1 MVDLQFMK
9 LPLSGDFSVFKLLF
23 GMACAMAAI
32 STVFASTPLAGPA
45 LATSLEA
52 SRGGV
57 DLQPLVAALK
67 PAALVTIGWNVLYY
81 NLLGSQV
88 WTLAVVRIFEF
99 AQPEDVDEAY
109 HRVAAR
115 WAANT
120 LEQAPVFLSSLWLY
134 ALFADSASAGTLGAL
149 YVASRA
155 FYPLVW
161 CWIGRFTFGF
171 EPVTQTGYGVVGV
184 FWLGTYMASLDQ
196 GWLWWVTSVGA
207 VPAAL
212 TGFAVGSLAL
222 FPGLPAA
229 PFYTFAHFKCHTTK
243 HKSKSA

>member
-1 MVDLQFMK
+1 MVDLGFMK
-9 LPLSGDFSVFKLLF
+9 LPCAGDFSVFKLLF
-23 GMACAMAAI
+23 GMACACLSIA
-32 STVFASTPLAGPA
+32 TVFASTELVGPA

-57 DLQPLVAALK
+57 DLQPLVDALR
-67 PAALVTIGWNVLYY
+67 PAALVTLSWNVLYY

-99 AQPEDVDEAY
+99 AQPEDVDESY

-149 YVASRA
+149 YLASR
-155 FYPLVW
+155 FLYPLFY

-171 EPVTQTGYGVVGV
+171 EPVTQTRCVDGVEDDA
-184 FWLGTYMASLDQ
+184 MIQ
-196 GWLWWVTSVGA
+196 HERA
-207 VPAAL
+207 VK
-212 TGFAVGSLAL
+212 F
-222 FPGLPAA
+222 
-229 PFYTFAHFKCHTTK
+229 
-243 HKSKSA
+243 

>member
-1 MVDLQFMK
+1 MVDLGFMK
-9 LPLSGDFSVFKLLF
+9 LPCAGDFSVFKLLF
-23 GMACAMAAI
+23 GMACACVSIA
-32 STVFASTPLAGPA
+32 TVFASTDLVGPA

-57 DLQPLVAALK
+57 DLEPLIDALR
-67 PAALVTIGWNVLYY
+67 PAALVTLGWNVLFY

-99 AQPEDVDEAY
+99 AQPDDVDESY

-149 YVASRA
+149 YLFSRVL
-155 FYPLVW
+155 YPLVY

-171 EPVTQTGYGVVGV
+171 EPVTQTGE
-184 FWLGTYMASLDQ
+184 SLCMNQ
-196 GWLWWVTSVGA
+196 IV
-207 VPAAL
+207 AAC
-212 TGFAVGSLAL
+212 LA
-222 FPGLPAA
+222 
-229 PFYTFAHFKCHTTK
+229 H
-243 HKSKSA
+243 

>member
-32 STVFASTPLAGPA
+32 STVFASTPLVGPA

-57 DLQPLVAALK
+57 DLQPLVDALR
-67 PAALVTIGWNVLYY
+67 PAAFVTLGWSVLYY

-99 AQPEDVDEAY
+99 AQPEDVDESY

-149 YVASRA
+149 YLASRA
-155 FYPLVW
+155 LYPLFY

-171 EPVTQTGYGVVGV
+171 EPVTQTG
-184 FWLGTYMASLDQ
+184 SRQ
-196 GWLWWVTSVGA
+196 C
-207 VPAAL
+207 
-212 TGFAVGSLAL
+212 GS
-222 FPGLPAA
+222 
-229 PFYTFAHFKCHTTK
+229 
-243 HKSKSA
+243 